1 MAVCQNLVPLVNPK
15 IAGKWMFIPLEL
27 IIIGFDPPPDLFI
40 IHQAFE
46 KHWDTIYFQ
55 QGSFYLVGGLA
66 HFYFSIQLG
75 RIIPTDELIFF
86 RGVAQPPTSYDC
98 YGNLIPLCT
107 TGLSTPP
114 LRRRFLRQRLAVQIS
129 IDLELFLVWSRLI
142 FFKHSWEMLGMWG
155 KLMEMSTMLASIVLF
170 MFFFPPQRLLKIG
183 PKWGWSCYQPNES
196 GQIWRAVVWR
206 TARDQMI
213 WDVWNILKYTYIII
227 YIYNIYNYTYI
238 YTIYI
243 YTIYIYIYINE

>member
-1 MAVCQNLVPLVNPK
+1 MWANPEVFTK
-15 IAGKWMFIPLEL
+15 IFS
-27 IIIGFDPPPDLFI
+27 DLFT

-66 HFYFSIQLG
+66 HFLSFHVLG

-98 YGNLIPLCT
+98 YGNLVPLCT
-107 TGLSTPP
+107 TGLSTSS

-129 IDLELFLVWSRLI
+129 IDLELFLGWSRLI

-155 KLMEMSTMLASIVLF
+155 KPKKMSAMLAPIVLF
-170 MFFFPPQRLLKIG
+170 MFFPPQRLLKIG

-227 YIYNIYNYTYI
+227 YIWLYNYIYNYI
-238 YTIYI
+238 YVIIYI
-243 YTIYIYIYINE
+243 HIYICIKNIYIYIYKWINK

>member
-1 MAVCQNLVPLVNPK
+1 MWANPEVFTK
-15 IAGKWMFIPLEL
+15 IFS
-27 IIIGFDPPPDLFI
+27 DLFT

-66 HFYFSIQLG
+66 HFLSFHVLG

-98 YGNLIPLCT
+98 YGNLVPLCT
-107 TGLSTPP
+107 TGLSTSS

-129 IDLELFLVWSRLI
+129 IDLELFLGWSRLI

-155 KLMEMSTMLASIVLF
+155 KPKEMSAMLAPIVLF
-170 MFFFPPQRLLKIG
+170 MFFFPLNGFWKLVQSGVEAAINQTNQVKFEGPLCGGPQGTRWFGMSEI
-183 PKWGWSCYQPNES
+183 Y
-196 GQIWRAVVWR
+196 
-206 TARDQMI
+206 
-213 WDVWNILKYTYIII
+213 WNIHI
-227 YIYNIYNYTYI
+227 
-238 YTIYI
+238 
-243 YTIYIYIYINE
+243 

>member
-1 MAVCQNLVPLVNPK
+1 MWANPEVFTK
-15 IAGKWMFIPLEL
+15 IFS
-27 IIIGFDPPPDLFI
+27 DLFT

-66 HFYFSIQLG
+66 HFLSFHVLG

-98 YGNLIPLCT
+98 YGNLVPLCT
-107 TGLSTPP
+107 TGLSTSS

-129 IDLELFLVWSRLI
+129 IDLELFLGWSRLI

-155 KLMEMSTMLASIVLF
+155 KPKEMSAMLAPIVLF
-170 MFFFPPQRLLKIG
+170 MFFSPSTAFENWSKVGLKLLSTKRIRSNLKGRCVADRKG
-183 PKWGWSCYQPNES
+183 PDDLGC
-196 GQIWRAVVWR
+196 
-206 TARDQMI
+206 
-213 WDVWNILKYTYIII
+213 LKYIEI
-227 YIYNIYNYTYI
+227 YIYNYI
-238 YTIYI
+238 YMII
-243 YTIYIYIYINE
+243 